1 MCCLCADL
9 WLVYTWK
16 LFSMEQYTKFLWLTH
31 LGHLE
36 GCCRSYTKGTGRTSL
51 RSVAARLRGRTA
63 SPALRWIQ
71 TWLWSLV
78 QMTAAQEDPSSVTT
92 GMAVLQLWKAKKGA
106 RARGYWRQTSFPQQ
120 QGGCTLA
127 PLLCCTN
134 GISAMQAW
142 MTFMLPSRKGIV
154 LCSSLLLI
162 LKKGLN
168 TPSDQAYRHAKVKP
182 LRAPGQTKNKN
193 THNKQKQMALVAGN
207 E

>member
-1 MCCLCADL
+1 
-9 WLVYTWK
+9 
-16 LFSMEQYTKFLWLTH
+16 
-31 LGHLE
+31 
-36 GCCRSYTKGTGRTSL
+36 
-51 RSVAARLRGRTA
+51 
-63 SPALRWIQ
+63 
-71 TWLWSLV
+71 
-78 QMTAAQEDPSSVTT
+78 
-92 GMAVLQLWKAKKGA
+92 
-106 RARGYWRQTSFPQQ
+106 
-120 QGGCTLA
+120 
-127 PLLCCTN
+127 
-134 GISAMQAW
+134 